1 MSLNLL
7 AQRIGK
13 LKKKSEHDPLSYFY
27 PTAPQRAFLND
38 ESKVKMLLGG
48 NQTGKTACACALL
61 LYHCLNR
68 HPTQK
73 TDPAPVEAVL
83 VTHSHSQSVIIQGKL
98 YSMIPKDTLHP
109 DCEYVHGKG
118 FRGVQKV
125 VRFTNGS
132 IIRIKTANQGVG
144 GGLASATCSLVV
156 IDEPVPMDVFNECL
170 ARTLRGGFQGSRGIL
185 AITMTPVGAVDVSYL
200 EEMMKQGKISVT
212 RARLTVKDTTPIGLS
227 PLLTEQQITS
237 ITNQFLPID
246 REARING
253 SFHVAPLGVVFT
265 HFDPERHITSR
276 PVPPQGDYRFAVGID
291 HGSKIGAQVA
301 VLVCIDIRDPLQPR
315 IYVLDEYTTGETTPE
330 ELASSLLSMLDRND
344 LAPNMCSWYGDGE
357 HNASRGRD
365 TYKMSNL
372 ILMRGFESVM
382 KLPHKGLTFH
392 IRRVQKRRHSVYFGA
407 SLLSATMARNHFFVH
422 PRCKQLIRS
431 IQNWTMKRSQSDRSK
446 DPYGHSIDS
455 LRYAC
460 STIITNATS
469 KGVASKIKILR

>member
-1 MSLNLL
+1 MNLSTL
-7 AQRIGK
+7 AKKISK

-73 TDPAPVEAVL
+73 TDPAPIEAVL

-253 SFHVAPLGVVFT
+253 SFHVAPLGLCLL
-265 HFDPERHITSR
+265 TSIR
-276 PVPPQGDYRFAVGID
+276 KGTLQAAQFPQRAIIALLWASTTDRRSALKWLFLFVSILGI
-291 HGSKIGAQVA
+291 HYSQESMFSMNTQQEKQ
-301 VLVCIDIRDPLQPR
+301 PLK
-315 IYVLDEYTTGETTPE
+315 
-330 ELASSLLSMLDRND
+330 N
-344 LAPNMCSWYGDGE
+344 
-357 HNASRGRD
+357 
-365 TYKMSNL
+365 
-372 ILMRGFESVM
+372 
-382 KLPHKGLTFH
+382 
-392 IRRVQKRRHSVYFGA
+392 
-407 SLLSATMARNHFFVH
+407 
-422 PRCKQLIRS
+422 
-431 IQNWTMKRSQSDRSK
+431 
-446 DPYGHSIDS
+446 
-455 LRYAC
+455 
-460 STIITNATS
+460 
-469 KGVASKIKILR
+469 